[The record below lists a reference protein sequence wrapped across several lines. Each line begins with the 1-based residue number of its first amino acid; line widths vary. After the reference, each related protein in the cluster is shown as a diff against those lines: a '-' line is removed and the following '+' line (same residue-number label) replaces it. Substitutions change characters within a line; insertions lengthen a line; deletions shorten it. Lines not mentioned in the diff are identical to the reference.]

1 MEPGGQRSPGVQRPQ
16 VRLWLRVRVWVR
28 LGLGLGLV
36 SRRRVGKSFIFMSV
50 WLMYSESRPA
60 VVRFPVR
67 RVNQQVSLCGN
78 RLSAGHHR
86 GQSIQNRS
94 EPFRTIQNHS
104 EPFKTI
110 QNYSELLRITLS
122 PVTKAVRS
130 NGVEVSRYIK
140 WTYASKVP

>member
-1 MEPGGQRSPGVQRPQ
+1 MEPGGQRSPGVQSPQ

-28 LGLGLGLV
+28 LGLGLV
-36 SRRRVGKSFIFMSV
+36 SRRRVGMSFIFMSV
-50 WLMYSESRPA
+50 WLMYSERESRPA

>member
-28 LGLGLGLV
+28 LGLGLV
-36 SRRRVGKSFIFMSV
+36 SRRRVGMSFIFMSV